1 MHESACAEAVEEHP
15 KVKSSNMN
23 LAEGH
28 PEYEHQ
34 NESYEGGY
42 QESVEAA
49 EGVAKVGYSEAAN
62 RGSSM
67 GCY

>member
-1 MHESACAEAVEEHP
+1 
-15 KVKSSNMN
+15 MN
-23 LAEGH
+23 LAKRH

-34 NESYEGGY
+34 NQSYEGGY

-49 EGVAKVGYSEAAN
+49 EGVAEVGYSEAAN